1 MPAWFSL
8 IMSIA
13 EIKVELF
20 MLFLLEK
27 VLQDKDC
34 DVPLTWRTTEEFLRG
49 PEGTDLIPLPS
60 HARQFTGSLGK
71 IKVMNCSL
79 SFPHP

>member
-8 IMSIA
+8 IMRIA

-34 DVPLTWRTTEEFLRG
+34 NVPGTRRITKEFLHG
-49 PEGTDLIPLPS
+49 PEGTDLIPPPS
-60 HARQFTGSLGK
+60 HTQQFTGSLGK